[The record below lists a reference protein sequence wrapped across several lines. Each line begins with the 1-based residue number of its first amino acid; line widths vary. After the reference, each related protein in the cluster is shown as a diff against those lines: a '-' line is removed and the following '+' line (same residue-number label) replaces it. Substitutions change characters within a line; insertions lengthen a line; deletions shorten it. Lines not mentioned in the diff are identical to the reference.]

1 MTESEQDKAIRDL
14 ASALDRLQSDYFDLR
29 CCLGA
34 TFAASALMIFLV
46 VWFGGVNITIVN
58 EPPRYPANVGEREY
72 FRLSN
77 PERGDGGKVE
87 LRQLCDVKKA
97 AI

>member
-1 MTESEQDKAIRDL
+1 MTESEQDKAIRNL
-14 ASALDRLQSDYFDLR
+14 ASALDRLQNDNFDLR

-58 EPPRYPANVGEREY
+58 EPPRYPANVGELVKALETAP
-72 FRLSN
+72 
-77 PERGDGGKVE
+77 PETPLGKE
-87 LRQLCDVKKA
+87 KK
-97 AI
+97 

>member
-58 EPPRYPANVGEREY
+58 EPPRYPTNVGELVKTLETAP
-72 FRLSN
+72 
-77 PERGDGGKVE
+77 PETPLGKGE
-87 LRQLCDVKKA
+87 K
-97 AI
+97 